1 MVMLARGFSEPGTL
15 PSNRR
20 LKVFCRWPA
29 RLHVGDVL
37 FAGIRQDVAPR
48 PMQALN
54 FDLPFC
60 RKSKVDVL
68 LGEEQE
74 SCTLQNG
81 GVL

>member
-1 MVMLARGFSEPGTL
+1 MSF
-15 PSNRR
+15 
-20 LKVFCRWPA
+20 
-29 RLHVGDVL
+29 

-74 SCTLQNG
+74 SCTLQDCHRICIRYITNG
-81 GVL
+81 WRDHSEECFVFNFVIDVSIGGLPF